1 MVGLSI
7 ILEEIIETVISC
19 CNEVIDNNSDQNIC
33 SIGITN
39 QRETVVVWDKTTGKS
54 LYNAIVWQDR
64 RTDTYC
70 NDFKEKDYE
79 EFNKSI
85 KLDYY

>member
-1 MVGLSI
+1 MAGLSI
-7 ILEEIIETVISC
+7 IPKRLLETVISC
-19 CNEVIDNNSDQNIC
+19 CNEIIDNNPNHNIC

-70 NDFKEKDYE
+70 NELKEKGYE
-79 EFNKSI
+79 EFINQ
-85 KLDYY
+85 